1 MDETYVDEM
10 TFPTALEM
18 AVFLNKQKINA
29 FLVLI
34 RRKML
39 SVINSD
45 RFIILTKTDLAVFTT
60 EIITSVKNIL
70 IGKTY
75 RLVER
80 EDDNGNSTGFKVCW

>member
-1 MDETYVDEM
+1 MDETYLDEL
-10 TFPTALEM
+10 TFPNSVDM
-18 AVFLNKQKINA
+18 AGFLNKQRINA

-39 SVINSD
+39 AVINSD
-45 RFIILTKTDLAVFTT
+45 RFIILTKTDLAVFTA
-60 EIITSVKNIL
+60 EIILSVKTIL